1 MTFKEMQE
9 ILSEQLD
16 IVHLADIARELSVS
30 PQVINNWKNRNKIPY
45 KYVKIIRN
53 IEKKGSADNE
63 IKDSGYEFL
72 KQLGQVN
79 NSNIQDEDD
88 DIDFK
93 EDLKKIILVAYK
105 LFKEKYKVII
115 SVTFAFMFISTIYVL
130 FFAPIIFQS
139 TVSIIPSG
147 GNNKSNNISG
157 VASQFGINI
166 GSNNQSDIGSTDL
179 IPDLIKSRSLLYSL
193 LNRKFDVYN
202 DGKKIPLLEY
212 LNKEKKDFLINKE
225 VYKRKAAAKL
235 SRMISI
241 NKNKKND
248 ILKITV
254 NMDHANLVYE
264 VAMAVVEEIDKVQK
278 RITLSRVK
286 EKLSFISNRMEN
298 ISIDLVGAEENLK
311 KFRQNNRNIL
321 GSPSLLLEE
330 DRLKRELISLERV
343 YTTLKSQFEI
353 TRIEEIG
360 SSKLIMILD
369 EPEIPIM
376 RLSPKRKSSVMT
388 AGFFGFFISIFLTY
402 FSSFI
407 IDIYRDIRKRH

>member
-1 MTFKEMQE
+1 MTFKEMQQ

-30 PQVINNWKNRNKIPY
+30 PQVINNWKNRDKIPY
-45 KYVKIIRN
+45 KYVKIIRD
-53 IEKKGSADNE
+53 IEKRGSVENE
-63 IKDSGYEFL
+63 IKDSGFEFL

-79 NSNIQDEDD
+79 NSNIEEDEF
-88 DIDFK
+88 DIK
-93 EDLKKIILVAYK
+93 EDIKKLILVGYNF
-105 LFKEKYKVII
+105 FKEKYKIII
-115 SVTFAFMFISTIYVL
+115 SVTFTFMFISAIYVL

-147 GNNKSNNISG
+147 GGSKSSSGISG

-166 GSNNQSDIGSTDL
+166 GSNNQADIGSTAL

-193 LNRKFDVYN
+193 LDREFDIYN
-202 DGKKIPLLEY
+202 DEKKISLLEY
-212 LNKEKKDFLINKE
+212 FSKGKKDFLKNKE
-225 VYKRKAAAKL
+225 VYKRSAAESL
-235 SRMISI
+235 SNMISI
-241 NKNKKND
+241 SKNKKND
-248 ILKITV
+248 IINITV
-254 NMDHANLVYE
+254 SMNNAYLVYE
-264 VAMAVVEEIDKVQK
+264 VARAIVEEIDKIQK

-298 ISIDLVGAEENLK
+298 ISINLVDAEENLK
-311 KFRQNNRNIL
+311 KFRQNNRNII

-343 YTTLKSQFEI
+343 YTTLKSQYEI

-360 SSKLIMILD
+360 SNKLIMILD
-369 EPEIPIM
+369 DPEVPIM
-376 RLSPKRKSSVMT
+376 RISPKRKNSVMT
-388 AGFFGFFISIFLTY
+388 AGFFGFCVSVFFTY

-407 IDIYRDIRKRH
+407 MDIYREVIS

>member
-1 MTFKEMQE
+1 MQQ

-45 KYVKIIRN
+45 KYVKIIRK
-53 IEKKGSADNE
+53 IENQSSANNE

-79 NSNIQDEDD
+79 NSNIQEED

-105 LFKEKYKVII
+105 LFKEKYKVIV
-115 SVTFAFMFISTIYVL
+115 SVTFAFMLVSTIYVL
-130 FFAPIIFQS
+130 FFAPIIFQT

-147 GNNKSNNISG
+147 GESKSSNISG
-157 VASQFGINI
+157 VASQFGINL
-166 GSNNQSDIGSTDL
+166 GSNSQTDIGSTDL

-193 LNRKFDVYN
+193 LNRKFNIYN
-202 DGKKIPLLEY
+202 DEKKILLLQY
-212 LNKEKKDFLINKE
+212 LADDEDFSSNKESH
-225 VYKRKAAAKL
+225 KREASMLL
-235 SRMISI
+235 SNMISI
-241 NKNKKND
+241 TKNKKND

-254 NMDHANLVYE
+254 SMNNAKLVYE
-264 VAMAVVEEIDKVQK
+264 VALAVVEEIDKIQK

-298 ISIDLVGAEENLK
+298 ISIDLVNAEEDLK
-311 KFRQNNRNIL
+311 KFRQNNRNII
-321 GSPSLLLEE
+321 GSPGLLLEE
-330 DRLKRELISLERV
+330 DRLKRELVSLERV
-343 YTTLKSQFEI
+343 YTTLKSQYEI

-369 EPEIPIM
+369 EPEIPVM
-376 RLSPKRKSSVMT
+376 RLSPKRKSSVLT

-407 IDIYRDIRKRH
+407 IDIYREIRS

>member
-45 KYVKIIRN
+45 KYVKIIRG
-53 IEKKGSADNE
+53 IEKKNAPDSKIE
-63 IKDSGYEFL
+63 DSGFEFL

-79 NSNIQDEDD
+79 NSNIQEEDEL
-88 DIDFK
+88 DFK
-93 EDLKKIILVAYK
+93 EDLKKIVLVIYN
-105 LFKEKYKVII
+105 LFKEKYKIII
-115 SVTFAFMFISTIYVL
+115 SATFIFMLISSIYVL

-147 GNNKSNNISG
+147 GSNKTNNIGG
-157 VASQFGINI
+157 VASQFGINL

-179 IPDLIKSRSLLYSL
+179 IPDLIKSKSLLYSL
-193 LNRKFDVYN
+193 LNRKFDIYN
-202 DGKKIPLLEY
+202 DGKKISLLKY
-212 LNKEKKDFLINKE
+212 LNKGKKDFLINKK
-225 VYKRKAAAKL
+225 VYKIEAAESL

-286 EKLSFISNRMEN
+286 EKLLFISNRMEN

-343 YTTLKSQFEI
+343 YTTLKSQYEI

-360 SSKLIMILD
+360 SNKLIMILD

-376 RLSPKRKSSVMT
+376 RLSPKRKSSVMI
-388 AGFFGFFISIFLTY
+388 AGFFGFFISIIFTY
-402 FSSFI
+402 SSNFI
-407 IDIYRDIRKRH
+407 ADIYREIRS

>member
-1 MTFKEMQE
+1 MTFKEMQQ

-45 KYVKIIRN
+45 KYVKIIRG
-53 IEKKGSADNE
+53 IEKKSSSESKIEN
-63 IKDSGYEFL
+63 SGFEFL

-79 NSNIQDEDD
+79 NPNLQEEDD
-88 DIDFK
+88 EFDIK
-93 EDLKKIILVAYK
+93 EDLKKIILVVYN
-105 LFKEKYKVII
+105 LFKEKYKIII
-115 SVTFAFMFISTIYVL
+115 SVTFIFMLISTIYVL

-147 GNNKSNNISG
+147 GNNKSNSIGG
-157 VASQFGINI
+157 VASQFGINL
-166 GSNNQSDIGSTDL
+166 GSSSQTDIGSTAL
-179 IPDLIKSRSLLYSL
+179 IPDLIKSKSFLYSL
-193 LNRKFDVYN
+193 LNRKFDIYN
-202 DGKKIPLLEY
+202 DGKKISLLEY
-212 LNKEKKDFLINKE
+212 LNRGQKDFLVNE
-225 VYKRKAAAKL
+225 QVYKIKAAASL
-235 SRMISI
+235 SNMISI
-241 NKNKKND
+241 NKNKNND
-248 ILKITV
+248 ILNITV

-264 VAMAVVEEIDKVQK
+264 IAMAVVEELDKIQK

-286 EKLSFISNRMEN
+286 EKLLFISNRMEN

-311 KFRQNNRNIL
+311 KFRQNNRNIM
-321 GSPSLLLEE
+321 GSPSLILEE
-330 DRLKRELISLERV
+330 DRLQRELISLEKV
-343 YTTLKSQFEI
+343 YTTLKSQYEI

-388 AGFFGFFISIFLTY
+388 AGFFGFFISIFFTY

-407 IDIYRDIRKRH
+407 VDIYREIRS